1 MNDDRLR
8 SRSLRET
15 PDVLQKAAL
24 LTCVQVEVLNIYSA
38 TASDARW
45 SFDEYR
51 GQFSGSS
58 QEKWAQWVKKYSKC
72 SNYISC
78 CVCHH

>member
-8 SRSLRET
+8 SRSLCET
-15 PDVLQKAAL
+15 YDDVLQKAAL
-24 LTCVQVEVLNIYSA
+24 LCSQPVHRQVLNIYSA

-58 QEKWAQWVKKYSKC
+58 QEKWAQWVK
-72 SNYISC
+72 
-78 CVCHH
+78 